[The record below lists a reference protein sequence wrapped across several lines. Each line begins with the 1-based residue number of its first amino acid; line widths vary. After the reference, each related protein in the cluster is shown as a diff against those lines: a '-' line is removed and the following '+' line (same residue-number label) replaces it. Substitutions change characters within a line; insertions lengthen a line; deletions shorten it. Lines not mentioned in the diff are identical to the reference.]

1 MRLSLQF
8 LFLLLFNNQTIITI
22 VAQTTWDDETLKK
35 ANTAKDISYLTNEEK
50 LTVFYC
56 NLARLNPS
64 LFANTYAKKYI
75 DSIGKN
81 DAYTKSLLKTLKATK
96 SMQALY
102 PSQQLFEFA
111 KEHANDF
118 GKKGKIGHGNFKK
131 RFSKYMSECT
141 CNIAENC
148 DYGSDKALTIVMDLL
163 IDENISDLGHR
174 KNILNPE
181 YKNFGVS
188 IHEHKKFEWNCVMDF
203 GSAQKI
209 N

>member
-1 MRLSLQF
+1 MKLSHK
-8 LFLLLFNNQTIITI
+8 LFLLLLISSLITKTNT
-22 VAQTTWDDETLKK
+22 AQTTWDTQTLEK
-35 ANTAKDISYLTNEEK
+35 ANTAKDINYLTNEEK
-50 LTVFYC
+50 LTIFYC

-64 LFANTYAKKYI
+64 LFATTYAKKYI

-81 DAYTKSLLKTLKATK
+81 DSYTKSLLKTLKTTN
-96 SMQALY
+96 SMQAFY

-111 KEHANDF
+111 KELAIDF
-118 GKKGKIGHGNFKK
+118 GKNGKIGHGNFKK
-131 RFSKYMSECT
+131 RFSKYISECT
-141 CNIAENC
+141 CDVAENC

-181 YKNFGVS
+181 YKNSGVS
-188 IHEHKKFEWNCVMDF
+188 IHQHKKFRWNCVMDYS
-203 GSAQKI
+203 SAPK